1 MSNMIKCF
9 CRVVDIMS
17 QKRGTAPR
25 ASSTR
30 TKYSLLSEGPT
41 KIISER
47 KEIHVK
53 GPSDDFLQI
62 FTEIKYS
69 AKLKEPNI
77 PLYLKY

>member
-1 MSNMIKCF
+1 MSNIIKCS
-9 CRVVDIMS
+9 CRAVDIMS

-30 TKYSLLSEGPT
+30 TRYQLLSKGPT

-62 FTEIKYS
+62 FTKLKYN

-77 PLYLKY
+77 PL